1 MFNSKTSFA
10 DADQKSFENNSEFN
24 KLSPEMKQKVMSMY
38 KFKINFSDLMEQIKK
53 NDPNAGR
60 HPDQDEID
68 EKKDK
73 IGPTLKSN
81 LD

>member
-1 MFNSKTSFA
+1 
-10 DADQKSFENNSEFN
+10 
-24 KLSPEMKQKVMSMY
+24 MKQKVMSMY

-73 IGPTLKSN
+73 IGPAL
-81 LD
+81 